1 MPKVTSTASVVTE
14 TDGASYY
21 GQATTNSILT
31 RLFRS
36 CSDDP
41 KSSIH
46 RAWGLTLILLVVFFV
61 VAVIESKSYCIG
73 PLCSTILCCS
83 VTVQKRK
90 KVADSS
96 ILVSLVALDGILF
109 CSVVNLK
116 SSDGSRAVMIAAVFT
131 GVIHMVLG
139 ILGTFVLKR
148 FPTSFSIG
156 FFMGVLVVLA
166 NQNFIL
172 TGTFFW
178 YSHGNPQTN
187 RVFANLGFGLFLV
200 LALFALMLFHFK
212 GEMVV
217 APVDTKH
224 HHAQKQRRA
233 GKANHTT
240 EDASQHATDYS
251 QYTEEPPHP

>member
-1 MPKVTSTASVVTE
+1 MPKIVSTASVATDI
-14 TDGASYY
+14 DGASYY

-31 RLFRS
+31 RVFQS

-46 RAWGLTLILLVVFFV
+46 RAWGLTLILLVIFFIMS
-61 VAVIESKSYCIG
+61 VIEM
-73 PLCSTILCCS
+73 
-83 VTVQKRK
+83 
-90 KVADSS
+90 
-96 ILVSLVALDGILF
+96 
-109 CSVVNLK
+109 VNLK
-116 SSDGSRAVMIAAVFT
+116 SSKGSRAVMLASVFT
-131 GVIHMVLG
+131 GIVHLVLG

-200 LALFALMLFHFK
+200 LTFFSLMLFHFK
-212 GEMVV
+212 GEIVV
-217 APVDTKH
+217 APIDTKH
-224 HHAQKQRRA
+224 HHHHSPNQR
-233 GKANHTT
+233 HS
-240 EDASQHATDYS
+240 EVVSPEESSQMEHATDYS
-251 QYTEEPPHP
+251 QYTEDQP